1 MYTNNL
7 QRFLNLRKISQR
19 KIASLCGAAPSTVQR
34 WCSGYCLP
42 STITATKIADALN
55 ISVSSIW
62 PNAFGLGDRLEDAY
76 NWYTDILSTTLHY
89 AEDYALFTE
98 FCTKRS
104 IATVKLQ
111 IAERKRMP
119 QASEPFD
126 NYVIMDKSQLTMH
139 NS

>member
-42 STITATKIADALN
+42 STITANKIAEALN

-89 AEDYALFTE
+89 AEDCALFTE

-111 IAERKRMP
+111 IAGRKRMP

-126 NYVIMDKSQLTMH
+126 NYVIMDKSQLTIH
-139 NS
+139 NA